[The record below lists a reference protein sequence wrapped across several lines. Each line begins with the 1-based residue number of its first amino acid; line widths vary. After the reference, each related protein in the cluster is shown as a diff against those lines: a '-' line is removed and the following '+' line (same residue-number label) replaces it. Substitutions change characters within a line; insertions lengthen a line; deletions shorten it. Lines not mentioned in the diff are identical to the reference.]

1 MKICCCTAAMRA
13 EPLES
18 QLPKIAAAG
27 YDGAEIWFH
36 QVDGRSDEELDA
48 LRDLARRLRLD
59 IEVIAPDWR
68 LTRTPELREETEQ
81 TVARAI
87 RVARRLGA
95 PKIRTLTDSGP
106 NGVGSERATPDHWQT
121 AIAVL
126 RQICEGA
133 PDLRFVV
140 ETRPFTLA
148 DTSESTERLM
158 REAALP
164 NLRVTFQPSARF
176 DLGAWRRLR
185 PWIEHVHLTNVTADG
200 RETWLDGGIYDLGN
214 LVAAVARDGYNHSL
228 SVEYSFEGVT
238 WERLASARAFV
249 AHFFAIGRR
258 AAARE
263 TS

>member
-1 MKICCCTAAMRA
+1 MKICCCTIAMRE

-36 QVDGRSDEELDA
+36 QVDGRSDEELDV
-48 LRDLARRLRLD
+48 LRDQARKLRLD
-59 IEVIAPDWR
+59 IEVVSPDWR
-68 LTRTPELREETEQ
+68 LTRTPELLEETQQ
-81 TVARAI
+81 TVGRAI
-87 RVARRLGA
+87 RAARRLGA
-95 PKIRTLTDSGP
+95 PKIRALTDTGP
-106 NGVGSERATPDHWQT
+106 NGISSDRATPEQWRRVV
-121 AIAVL
+121 AAL
-126 RQICEGA
+126 REICEGA

-148 DTSESTERLM
+148 DTPESTERLV

-164 NLRVTFQPSARF
+164 NLRVTYQPSARF

-185 PWIEHVHLTNVTADG
+185 PWIEHVHLTNIAADG

-214 LVAAVARDGYNHSL
+214 LVASLARDGFNHSL

-238 WERLASARAFV
+238 WERLAAARAFV
-249 AHFFAIGRR
+249 ARYFAIGRR
-258 AAARE
+258 AAAME
-263 TS
+263 NL